1 MRALL
6 GRVAHLRVLTPPA
19 AAAAPVTAGLPFVD
33 SPTGLIL
40 CLAFYFVVVGLGF
53 ALQSGATP
61 TTKRAD
67 PAWLRAIV
75 LLHNLFLVVLSLY
88 MCAGCASRRA
98 AGRRSC
104 RDPHTARK
112 PRRRVAAGARAPG
125 PDRARRSHL
134 AWQLS
139 TRARRLAAQRGVLR
153 ARGAL
158 HRLGQPVQGQ
168 RARHGHH
175 DLHLLRQQ
183 DLRVHGHL
191 HHAAQG
197 QPAPGAGRCLA

>member
-6 GRVAHLRVLTPPA
+6 GRVAHLRVLTPSA

-40 CLAFYFVVVGLGF
+40 CLAFYFAVVGLGF
-53 ALQSGATP
+53 ALQSGAAP
-61 TTKRAD
+61 TKKSTD
-67 PAWLRAIV
+67 PAWLRALV

-88 MCAGCASRRA
+88 MCAGCAPRSA
-98 AGRRSC
+98 AGPRSC
-104 RDPHTARK
+104 GDPHTARR
-112 PRRRVAAGARAPG
+112 PRRCVAASARAPG
-125 PDRARRSHL
+125 PDRARRSHTT
-134 AWQLS
+134 WQLN
-139 TRARRLAAQRGVLR
+139 TRARRLAAQRGVLC

-158 HRLGQPVQGQ
+158 HFVGQPVQAE

-183 DLRVHGHL
+183 DL
-191 HHAAQG
+191 
-197 QPAPGAGRCLA
+197 